1 MKVTFELDS
10 NTDGIDQVQRVL
22 ACVGNFEVQEQ
33 SFTSAVVPPV
43 PAPPQVST
51 HVPAPPVPVQEDA
64 PALPAFTAEEEDED
78 DVPPPPEGLHD
89 RFGVRFNPAVHSS
102 NKKIYED
109 GENKGKF
116 FKRKGINPAEYDAL
130 YASPPL
136 SPAVFTASALAA
148 LPAVPVAPPVPTT
161 PVAPPVPAAA
171 PEPGRL
177 NSFVDILQYISKLQN
192 ECKVKPDRIKE
203 VLAKHNIASPSY
215 IASAIKENAELI
227 GLLEFDLQM
236 LELAP

>member
-1 MKVTFELDS
+1 MKVTIELDS

-43 PAPPQVST
+43 PAPHPQVST
-51 HVPAPPVPVQEDA
+51 HVPVPPAPVPVEA
-64 PALPAFTAEEEDED
+64 SALPAFTAEEEDED
-78 DVPPPPEGLHD
+78 TTPPPAGGLRD
-89 RFGVRFNPAVHSS
+89 RSGVLFNPAVHSS

-116 FKRKGINPAEYDAL
+116 FKRKGVNPAEHDAL

-161 PVAPPVPAAA
+161 PVAPPVP
-171 PEPGRL
+171 
-177 NSFVDILQYISKLQN
+177 
-192 ECKVKPDRIKE
+192 
-203 VLAKHNIASPSY
+203 
-215 IASAIKENAELI
+215 
-227 GLLEFDLQM
+227 
-236 LELAP
+236 